1 MAGFNYTYDA
11 LFNPTLQAIRALGQ
25 SASISEIEAEVIKL
39 LELSEEERD
48 DSLQGGVTRLNHRLG
63 WARTYLKRYGLLD
76 NSMRGVW
83 SLTAKGQKVQVV
95 DPAEVKREIDR
106 QEREAKKLRSA
117 DIEVRELA
125 DEASASEE
133 MLDNSWRVNLIETVQ
148 AIAPDQF
155 ERLCQRLL
163 RELGFINVEVTGK
176 TGDGGIDGKGIL
188 RVGSII
194 SFHVVFQAKRYQ
206 GGVSSSTVR
215 DFRGAMIGR
224 ADRGLIITTG
234 YFTKAAK
241 DEALRDGAPPI
252 DLIDGETLAEKLK
265 ELRLGVGVELVEEV
279 TIQRDWFEKI

>member
-1 MAGFNYTYDA
+1 MTVFNHPYDS
-11 LFNPTLQAIRALGQ
+11 LFNPTLQALQALGK
-25 SASISEIEAEVIKL
+25 SASVSEIEGEVAKIL
-39 LELSEEERD
+39 NLSEEEIDDVHRD
-48 DSLQGGVTRLNHRLG
+48 GVTKLSYRLG

-76 NSMRGVW
+76 NSARGVW
-83 SLTAKGQKVQVV
+83 TLTEKGKSLKTV
-95 DPAEVKREIDR
+95 DPVEVKRAIAK
-106 QEREAKKLRSA
+106 QERDAKKQYSQNSTASESVVDLENSE
-117 DIEVRELA
+117 DIEASWQVRLLE
-125 DEASASEE
+125 
-133 MLDNSWRVNLIETVQ
+133 IVQ
-148 AIAPDQF
+148 AITPDQF

-206 GGVSSSTVR
+206 GGVSSAVVR

-234 YFTKAAK
+234 YSTKAAR

-265 ELRLGVGVELVEEV
+265 ELRLGINVELVEV
-279 TIQRDWFEKI
+279 VMIQQDWFEKI